1 MFRRPLRR
9 SLRRSPVAL
18 LALGLAAVLSAGAAR
33 PLAAQADD
41 AATLAAYRL
50 TEAKLGQFVRATR
63 AVVAAAKNPAMQAE
77 MKALGEQ
84 DDDDAESIADV
95 AAKLERIPTFRR
107 AVASS
112 GMTMRD
118 YVTFQF
124 ALFQAAFAQAMLEQ
138 YPDKAKLP
146 EGISQAN
153 VDFVRTHKAQ
163 IEQITAE
170 LKKMQEDAEEDST
183 SDEDPPVGR

>member
-1 MFRRPLRR
+1 
-9 SLRRSPVAL
+9 
-18 LALGLAAVLSAGAAR
+18 
-33 PLAAQADD
+33 
-41 AATLAAYRL
+41 
-50 TEAKLGQFVRATR
+50 
-63 AVVAAAKNPAMQAE
+63 
-77 MKALGEQ
+77 
-84 DDDDAESIADV
+84 
-95 AAKLERIPTFRR
+95 
-107 AVASS
+107 
-112 GMTMRD
+112 
-118 YVTFQF
+118 FQF

-163 IEQITAE
+163 IEQVTAE

>member
-1 MFRRPLRR
+1 MLR
-9 SLRRSPVAL
+9 SPFRRSPVAL

-63 AVVAAAKNPAMQAE
+63 AVVEASKNPATQAE
-77 MKALGEQ
+77 IKALGEL
-84 DDDDAESIADV
+84 DDDDSESIADV
-95 AAKLERIPTFRR
+95 AAKLERVPTFKR

-124 ALFQAAFAQAMLEQ
+124 ALFQAAFAQALMEQ
-138 YPDKAKLP
+138 YPDQAKLP
-146 EGISQAN
+146 EGVSKAN

-163 IEQITAE
+163 IEQVTAE
-170 LKKMQEDAEEDST
+170 LKKMQDEDT
-183 SDEDPPVGR
+183 SDEDPPLGR